1 MLATIN
7 KTSLRFSAIVYTSM
21 LSLQKAFASNG
32 DLFGEVPD
40 IGGVDAG
47 NDTNSVRE
55 AVLSVLDIILS
66 FMALVAVVFI
76 VIAGIRLVISQGE
89 EAEKDKAKKT
99 IFYVIIGLV
108 VILLAQAI
116 VRFLASFVEDVNS
129 GV

>member
-1 MLATIN
+1 MFATIQ

-40 IGGVDAG
+40 IGGVNAG
-47 NDTNSVRE
+47 NDTNSVRT
-55 AVLSVLDIILS
+55 AILDILDVVLS
-66 FMALVAVVFI
+66 FMALIAVVFI

-116 VRFLASFVEDVNS
+116 VRFLASIVDNVNS
-129 GV
+129 